1 MVYRRYYPLSLSLAG
16 AGVDARRHSAEHY
29 TVYTDTEQVQT
40 AESRL
45 SPAPPQFD
53 HPHHPPPVSRVDI

>member
-45 SPAPPQFD
+45 SPAPLQFD
-53 HPHHPPPVSRVDI
+53 HPIIPTVSRVDI